1 MKIKIIIIIIII
13 IEFNKLTSE
22 NFAARLKE
30 ANLPSKSDIA
40 NFVNK

>member
-1 MKIKIIIIIIII
+1 MNNNKNNNNNTL
-13 IEFNKLTSE
+13 EFNKLTSD

-30 ANLPSKSDIA
+30 TNLPSKSDIA